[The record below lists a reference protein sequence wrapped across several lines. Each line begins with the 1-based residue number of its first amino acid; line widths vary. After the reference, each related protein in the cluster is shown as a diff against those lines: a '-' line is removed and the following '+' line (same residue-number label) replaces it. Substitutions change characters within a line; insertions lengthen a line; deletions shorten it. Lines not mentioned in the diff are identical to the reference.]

1 MAQGNVYSLNTVG
14 YVNVTPAG
22 NQFVCIANPVTNTT
36 VANTLGNLIG
46 TNLPVNGQVLKWNYA
61 AVKFDIFQRVIFGNG
76 WSPVAGATATLNV
89 GEGVFMK
96 SPTAMTNTFVGDVL
110 QANLYAPG
118 PLTNHLRSGLELIG
132 NLVPDSGDI
141 NALGLGAAIPF
152 SSSPQNQILKWNV
165 GTQTYNIFSRVS
177 FSPFWSPSVPT
188 IGVGEGFFTKLAAAT
203 DWVRN
208 YTVPQ

>member
-14 YVNVTPAG
+14 YVNVVPAG

-61 AVKFDIFQRVIFGNG
+61 AVKFDIFQRVVFGNG
-76 WSPVAGATATLNV
+76 WSPTNGVAATLNV

-96 SPTAMTNTFVGDVL
+96 SPSAITNTFVGDVL

-132 NLVPDSGDI
+132 NLVPDSGDV
-141 NALGLGAAIPF
+141 NAIGLAIPF
-152 SSSPQNQILKWNV
+152 SASPANQILKWNV
-165 GTQTYNIFSRVS
+165 GTQTYNIFTRVS
-177 FSPFWSPSVPT
+177 FGPNFWQPSIPT
-188 IGVGEGFFTKLAAAT
+188 IGVGEGFFTKLAAPL